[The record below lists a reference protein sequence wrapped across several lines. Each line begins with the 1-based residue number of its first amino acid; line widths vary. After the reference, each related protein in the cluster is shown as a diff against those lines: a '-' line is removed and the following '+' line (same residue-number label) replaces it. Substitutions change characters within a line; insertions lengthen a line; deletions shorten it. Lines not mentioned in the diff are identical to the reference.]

1 MLERREA
8 LLRERLEAAS
18 ERLAEARGRYEAILD
33 EMRHVKAVQAADVGD
48 FLTYIVRGEAGGGHV
63 IGIDGE
69 SFILMSGPV
78 DNRVIRKVNARY
90 IVGVNNSEKAAP

>member
-8 LLRERLEAAS
+8 LLLERLEAAS
-18 ERLAEARGRYEAILD
+18 ARLAEAQGRYEAILD
-33 EMRHVKAVQAADVGD
+33 ELRHLKAVQAATVGD
-48 FLTYIVRGEAGGGHV
+48 FLTYIIKGEAGGGHV

-78 DNRVIRKVNARY
+78 DNRVIRRVNARY
-90 IVGVNNSEKAAP
+90 IVGVNDGQAAP

>member
-8 LLRERLEAAS
+8 LLREKLQAASEQLEAAQ
-18 ERLAEARGRYEAILD
+18 ARYEVALAD
-33 EMRHVKAVQAADVGD
+33 LAHVKAVQAAGVGD
-48 FLTYIVRGEAGGGHV
+48 YLSYIVRGQAGGGHV

-78 DNRVIRKVNARY
+78 DARDIRRVNARY
-90 IVGVNNSEKAAP
+90 ITGVRSE

>member
-8 LLRERLEAAS
+8 LLREKLGVASDQLDAAQGRHAVALS
-18 ERLAEARGRYEAILD
+18 ELA
-33 EMRHVKAVQAADVGD
+33 HVEAVQAAGVGD
-48 FLTYIVRGEAGGGHV
+48 YLTYIVRGVAGGGHV

-78 DNRVIRKVNARY
+78 DARDIRRVNARY
-90 IVGVNNSEKAAP
+90 ITGVQHE

>member
-8 LLRERLEAAS
+8 LLLERLEAAS

-33 EMRHVKAVQAADVGD
+33 EMRHLKAVQAADVGD

-78 DNRVIRKVNARY
+78 DNRVIRRVNARY
-90 IVGVNNSEKAAP
+90 IVGVNSGQAAP

>member
-8 LLRERLEAAS
+8 LLRDQLEAAS
-18 ERLAEARGRYEAILD
+18 ERLSEARGRYENVLADLH
-33 EMRHVKAVQAADVGD
+33 HVEAVQAAQVGD
-48 FLTYIVRGEAGGGHV
+48 YLSYIVRGVPGGGHV

-78 DNRVIRKVNARY
+78 DARDIRRVNARY
-90 IVGVNNSEKAAP
+90 ITGVRNE

>member
-8 LLRERLEAAS
+8 LLLERLEAAS
-18 ERLAEARGRYEAILD
+18 ERLTEAQGRYESVLD
-33 EMRHVKAVQAADVGD
+33 EVRHLKAVQAATVGD
-48 FLTYIVRGEAGGGHV
+48 FLTYIVKGEAGGGHV

-78 DNRVIRKVNARY
+78 DRRVIRRVNARY
-90 IVGVNNSEKAAP
+90 IVGVNSEQAAP

>member
-8 LLRERLEAAS
+8 LLLERLESAS
-18 ERLAEARGRYEAILD
+18 ARLAEAQGRYEAILD
-33 EMRHVKAVQAADVGD
+33 EMRHLKAVQAADVGD
-48 FLTYIVRGEAGGGHV
+48 YLTYIVKGEAGGGHV

-78 DNRVIRKVNARY
+78 DNRVIRRVNARY
-90 IVGVNNSEKAAP
+90 IVGVNSEQAG